1 MFLYTSAMA
10 LDSPSGNNDFLR
22 FMLLYTNS
30 FLEEEDKPLL
40 GEYIWAWKY
49 KWKTLNNP
57 ASTGPLSDFL
67 VSSWC
72 EIYVNDPVKCEI
84 AMYSKWHY

>member
-40 GEYIWAWKY
+40 GEYI
-49 KWKTLNNP
+49 
-57 ASTGPLSDFL
+57 
-67 VSSWC
+67 
-72 EIYVNDPVKCEI
+72 
-84 AMYSKWHY
+84 